1 MQAMPAIQQNTATK
15 VKQMQNKNEYTEVK
29 IMTYWEFFKKL
40 IGDKFKTS
48 YHAARW
54 YAPADRGGS
63 MSVRERICSLHSSG
77 GLAGLG
83 AAHVAHSWPRP

>member
-1 MQAMPAIQQNTATK
+1 MGQTRGRTNTVTFNKPALHAMQATPAIQQNTATK

-48 YHAARW
+48 YHAAR
-54 YAPADRGGS
+54 
-63 MSVRERICSLHSSG
+63 
-77 GLAGLG
+77 
-83 AAHVAHSWPRP
+83 